1 MEVRGMLKVGLTGDV
16 GAGKSTLCG
25 VWRGMGADVFD
36 ADAIA
41 KKMWF
46 LPEVRQKAEA
56 RWGAGFLD
64 GSSKEALGRIAE
76 KIFTDDEEY
85 EFAAALIHG
94 PVMAEMKRMIDCSGS
109 AWVVAEVPLLYEY
122 GVPRWIDGVVYA
134 SAPFEKR
141 VERNKNRGW
150 DSGEILRRERRLLP
164 RAKKMRLADWVLEN
178 SGTEDEWRA
187 KARALGQFFIKI
199 SEKF

>member
-1 MEVRGMLKVGLTGDV
+1 
-16 GAGKSTLCG
+16 
-25 VWRGMGADVFD
+25 VFD

-150 DSGEILRRERRLLP
+150 DSDEILRRERRLLP
-164 RAKKMRLADWVLEN
+164 SAKKMMLADWVLEN

-199 SEKF
+199 SGKF